1 MTLVV
6 GIKGD
11 KTNLS
16 IGVVL
21 LNYNRAD
28 NLRLALRALHE
39 QSLDADAFQVVVADD
54 GSTDGSVAFVRDLMR
69 EPRWAG
75 RLHLASGGP
84 HHDARISRIHNIG
97 IANLPAECTLFVLL
111 ASDMCL
117 APDALERVVEM
128 HTQHP
133 DAVIITRLDWLPP
146 IAHGEIASL
155 WDAQGFD
162 GLVKRIPSQPM
173 YLVEHT
179 PVGYEPR
186 TISPIPARE
195 PLNTDIFHPVYAVP
209 MDLYWRVGGYDEN
222 MVGYGWQ
229 ELDFGLRLAAL
240 DAPMVSTQTIRA
252 LHIWHAKDPEVSA
265 LVPWQRQRNTD
276 YMLRKH
282 TTHPK
287 VLVYRQWHYWRHY
300 HRRYGG
306 QVVYVQAQGL
316 FALNAEMTHA
326 LHLPHAG
333 WLHPLGYGVGDVSLM
348 QEAGMAH
355 VQRMGDATDPL
366 NECDF
371 STLIPDLEA
380 LLRQRLLAWMPPPD
394 VAVPSAATLA
404 SLYAA
409 YEQAH
414 RLEENLPGA
423 HNRVVGKLVRLLGR
437 LAHLGRARASERALL
452 SALVA
457 RSREKPD
464 ALEDMLD

>member
-1 MTLVV
+1 
-6 GIKGD
+6 
-11 KTNLS
+11 LS

-28 NLRLALRALHE
+28 NLRLALRALQE

-54 GSTDGSVAFVRDLMR
+54 GSTDGSVAFVRGLMR

-84 HHDARISRIHNIG
+84 HHEARISRIHNIG
-97 IANLPAECTLFVLL
+97 IANLPVECTLFVLL

-117 APDALERVVEM
+117 APDALEKVAEV
-128 HTQHP
+128 HAQHP
-133 DAVIITRLDWLPP
+133 DAVIIARLDWLPP
-146 IAHGEIASL
+146 IPTGELASL
-155 WDAQGFD
+155 WDAQGFA
-162 GLVKRIPSQPM
+162 GLVARIPDQSM
-173 YLVEHT
+173 HLVEHT

-186 TISPIPARE
+186 IISPTPLRE

-252 LHIWHAKDPEVSA
+252 LHIWHPKDPEVSA

-282 TTHPK
+282 MTHPK
-287 VLVYRQWHYWRHY
+287 VLDYREWHYWRHY

-306 QVVYVQAQGL
+306 QVAYVQAQGL

-333 WLHPLGYGVGDVSLM
+333 WLHPLGYSVADVALM
-348 QEAGMAH
+348 QEDGMAR

-371 STLIPDLEA
+371 STLISDMESV
-380 LLRQRLLAWMPPPD
+380 LRQRVLGWMRASASP
-394 VAVPSAATLA
+394 VAADATLA
-404 SLYAA
+404 SLYAS
-409 YEQAH
+409 YERAH
-414 RLEENLPGA
+414 HQGDNLPGA
-423 HNRVVGKLVRLLGR
+423 QHRVVGRLVRLLGR
-437 LAHLGRARASERALL
+437 LAHLGRARAAERALL

-457 RSREKPD
+457 RSREKPYPAD
-464 ALEDMLD
+464 ESPDQPPVSGG